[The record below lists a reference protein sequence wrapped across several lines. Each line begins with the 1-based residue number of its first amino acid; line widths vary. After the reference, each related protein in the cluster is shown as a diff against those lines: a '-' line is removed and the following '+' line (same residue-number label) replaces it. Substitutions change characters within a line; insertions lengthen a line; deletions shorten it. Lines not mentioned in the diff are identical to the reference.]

1 MNIILRATT
10 LADTAALPAIER
22 SASQRFLQ
30 IPELAWIA
38 DDQIISVAQ
47 HQAFAAAGL
56 SWLAQADE
64 HPVGFLVAETLDSS
78 LFIAELSLH
87 QEWQGKGIGR
97 RLLNYVAERAR
108 AKGYTSLT
116 LTTFRDVP
124 WNAPLYARLGFELL
138 ADETLPA
145 KLRQKRK
152 EEAVLGNAAR
162 PHPVHQNTV
171 TVGRLRGIIYA

>member
-1 MNIILRATT
+1 MNITLRATT

-22 SASQRFLQ
+22 SAGQRFLL

-38 DDQIISVAQ
+38 DDQTISADQ
-47 HQAFAAAGL
+47 HRAFVAAGM
-56 SWLAQADE
+56 SWLAQVDE
-64 HPVGFLVAETLDSS
+64 HPVGFLVAETLGSS

-87 QEWQGKGIGR
+87 LEWQGKGIGR
-97 RLLNYVAERAR
+97 RLIGYVAEQAR

-124 WNAPLYARLGFELL
+124 WNAPLYARLGFEML

-145 KLRQKRK
+145 LLRQKR
-152 EEAVLGNAAR
+152 EDEAAHGQTYELRCAM
-162 PHPVHQNTV
+162 
-171 TVGRLRGIIYA
+171 RLMLR

>member
-1 MNIILRATT
+1 MNIILRSTT

-22 SASQRFLQ
+22 SAGQRFLH

-38 DDQIISVAQ
+38 DDQIMPAAR
-47 HQAFAAAGL
+47 HRAFAAAGL

-64 HPVGFLVAETLDSS
+64 HPVGFLVAEALDSS

-87 QEWQGKGIGR
+87 QAWQGKGIGR
-97 RLLNYVAERAR
+97 RLLSYVAGQAC

-138 ADETLPA
+138 ADETLPVL
-145 KLRQKRK
+145 LRQKRE
-152 EEAVLGNAAR
+152 EEAAHGLAYESRCAM
-162 PHPVHQNTV
+162 
-171 TVGRLRGIIYA
+171 RLMLT

>member
-1 MNIILRATT
+1 MNITLRATT

-22 SASQRFLQ
+22 SAGQRFLQ

-38 DDQIISVAQ
+38 DDQIISAAQ
-47 HQAFAAAGL
+47 HQAFAATGL

-97 RLLNYVAERAR
+97 RLICYVA
-108 AKGYTSLT
+108 
-116 LTTFRDVP
+116 
-124 WNAPLYARLGFELL
+124 
-138 ADETLPA
+138 
-145 KLRQKRK
+145 
-152 EEAVLGNAAR
+152 
-162 PHPVHQNTV
+162 
-171 TVGRLRGIIYA
+171 